1 MKLFDYTWFSDFHG
15 SIEELKSIAMKE
27 DWDYKKN
34 PIGKNPILENYI
46 KHTFVKLYEEKKVLE
61 QNGYSVF
68 NTGLVT
74 DYQEEIFAFSQ
85 YNKRQSS
92 IKWFF
97 IGWRKSSDRD
107 LMKFTKLPE
116 NANYFDNSSDLIYD
130 TKLNLRPNINHIID
144 DNITRFP
151 TALQTMDKYQLGV
164 LLEGTINDAI
174 KRIRRNYKTA
184 VPQYYDGRLQ
194 LLLPLCLTSKASA
207 DLALVIEKE
216 NDVYRASTCLT
227 LDMAINN
234 ARLIAKPDDEWL
246 KV

>member
-15 SIEELKSIAMKE
+15 AIEELKSIAMKE

-85 YNKRQSS
+85 NNKRQSS

-144 DNITRFP
+144 DNINRFP
-151 TALQTMDKYQLGV
+151 KALQIMDKYQLGV

-234 ARLIAKPDDEWL
+234 ARLITKPDDEWL